1 MRGKTPVFP
10 IQHLNNFS
18 VSFQVFVPFTYG
30 TGVQPI
36 SLTSTEPPAGSLAV
50 VSGWGRL
57 SSGGIYPSQLQAVE
71 LYVTSRAACNSAYD
85 YYCGITE
92 NMICAAVSGGGKN
105 SCQGDSGS
113 PLVIGSQLVGVVFWG
128 VGCAEDEFP
137 GVYSNVATLRSF
149 VTENTGVQ
157 QDADVTRCH

>member
-1 MRGKTPVFP
+1 
-10 IQHLNNFS
+10 
-18 VSFQVFVPFTYG
+18 
-30 TGVQPI
+30 
-36 SLTSTEPPAGSLAV
+36 
-50 VSGWGRL
+50 
-57 SSGGIYPSQLQAVE
+57 
-71 LYVTSRAACNSAYD
+71 
-85 YYCGITE
+85 
-92 NMICAAVSGGGKN
+92 MICAAVSGGGKN

-157 QDADVTRCH
+157 